1 MSERANDRMPSLWEL
16 AKGPLLVW
24 AIMLVLLAISAGSA
38 YLPLGPFNAALNLLI
53 AAVMVFLLAVF
64 LMNLRLSST
73 LVRIIAASG
82 LFWLIFMFVLTFTD
96 YLSRTY

>member
-1 MSERANDRMPSLWEL
+1 MSDRTHDRVPGVWEL
-16 AKGPLLVW
+16 TKGPLLVW

-38 YLPLGPFNAALNLLI
+38 YVPLGPFNAALNLAV
-53 AAVMVFLLAVF
+53 AAVMVFLLAAF
-64 LMNLRLSST
+64 LMNLRWSST